1 MKKLSKTNGGALFEV
16 LISMSLMGFIVSA
29 LFLYEINDLK
39 LINHNYLETI
49 GQIQLNNFSEYLH
62 ADLSDSSRE
71 DDLLN
76 WNKDNKNLLPNGTGD
91 YKIVSDHI
99 CEISIQWKEK
109 IWQQKK
115 MDLVC

>member
-99 CEISIQWKEK
+99 CEISSSGKRKYGNKRKWI
-109 IWQQKK
+109 
-115 MDLVC
+115 